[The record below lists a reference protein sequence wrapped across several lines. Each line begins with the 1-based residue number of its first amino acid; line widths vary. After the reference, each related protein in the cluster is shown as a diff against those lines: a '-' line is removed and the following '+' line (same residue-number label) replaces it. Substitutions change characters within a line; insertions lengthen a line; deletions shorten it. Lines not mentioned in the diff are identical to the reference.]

1 MIGAKVH
8 LGYFNLGPTL
18 SFRVRLSLVSF
29 CDLDMVCVCVGP
41 GAPLCGEQP
50 GGAQRGAQGRP

>member
-1 MIGAKVH
+1 MISAKVH

-29 CDLDMVCVCVGP
+29 CDFDLDIGP